1 MMLGEGLLI
10 DEHFQVPHGL
20 GSQEGRPQ
28 QQVKISDSCTVCNV
42 LFLKLDHW
50 LQ

>member
-10 DEHFQVPHGL
+10 DEHFHVPHGL

-28 QQVKISDSCTVCNV
+28 QQVKISDSCTVCAT
-42 LFLKLDHW
+42 FYI
-50 LQ
+50 